1 MPKNQGKGGKKKR
14 RGKGDTNS
22 FVRTL
27 IKKDSNEQ
35 EYAQV
40 VKLLGN
46 ARLEAKCFKKK
57 DGEFSSKTRICLIR
71 GKMRKRV
78 WIATN
83 DLILVSLREF
93 DEDKGDV
100 IHKYEENEIKKLI
113 KQGELPN
120 IIFNSHASSKTENK
134 KSNANQNTI
143 IKEDVISF
151 ENQGDSDEES
161 FDSECEGNS
170 DIEIDNL

>member
-14 RGKGDTNS
+14 RGKSDAN
-22 FVRTL
+22 FVTREL
-27 IKKDSNEQ
+27 IKKDSDDQ

-83 DLILVSLREF
+83 DLILVSLRDF
-93 DEDKGDV
+93 DDDKGDV

-113 KQGELPN
+113 KQGQLPN

-134 KSNANQNTI
+134 TSDKKENII

-161 FDSECEGNS
+161 FESESNNS

>member
-1 MPKNQGKGGKKKR
+1 MSQNKGKGGKKKR
-14 RGKGDTNS
+14 RGKGNAS
-22 FVRTL
+22 FIVREL
-27 IKKDSNEQ
+27 IKKDSDDQ

-40 VKLLGN
+40 IKLLGN

-93 DEDKGDV
+93 DDDKGDV
-100 IHKYEENEIKKLI
+100 IHKYEEYEIKKLI
-113 KQGELPN
+113 KFGELPN
-120 IIFNSHASSKTENK
+120 IIFNSHVSNETEK
-134 KSNANQNTI
+134 KSNQLI
-143 IKEDVISF
+143 SIKEDVISF
-151 ENQGDSDEES
+151 QNQYES
-161 FDSECEGNS
+161 EDD
-170 DIEIDNL
+170 DIENI